1 MWALFYEIASS
12 YYYPCL
18 TKLLVVL
25 FERSELSKLN
35 ASLST
40 AVTSANLFSGSVV
53 TVAIGF
59 VSLGVFLAIDLSLY
73 LVGLVLFFALKVE
86 TKPSAETLSEP
97 PVSLWNGV
105 KVVKRLLGE
114 NYYLAPIFY
123 IALIFNI
130 VLAPQSVYFAELANN
145 VFHDLK
151 LLGLC
156 NTLFVSGFLLGSLFY
171 RVVDVR
177 LKTHEY
183 IIWALVLVP
192 LAFGLIGAPAR
203 WSVYGGIVLLGFAIP
218 LYNISTRLIL
228 QTKVSKETVATVSNS
243 YHALL
248 NATQPIGLLGFPYLI
263 SLWGIGSVLLGS
275 AALLGLL
282 TLGVVISKQIS
293 AELDI

>member
-1 MWALFYEIASS
+1 MY
-12 YYYPCL
+12 
-18 TKLLVVL
+18 
-25 FERSELSKLN
+25 
-35 ASLST
+35 
-40 AVTSANLFSGSVV
+40 
-53 TVAIGF
+53 
-59 VSLGVFLAIDLSLY
+59 FLAIDFEPLY

-130 VLAPQSVYFAELANN
+130 VLAPKACILPELPNN

-183 IIWALVLVP
+183 IIWALV
-192 LAFGLIGAPAR
+192 FGA
-203 WSVYGGIVLLGFAIP
+203 V
-218 LYNISTRLIL
+218 
-228 QTKVSKETVATVSNS
+228 
-243 YHALL
+243 
-248 NATQPIGLLGFPYLI
+248 
-263 SLWGIGSVLLGS
+263 
-275 AALLGLL
+275 
-282 TLGVVISKQIS
+282 
-293 AELDI
+293 